1 MNGKIVKANQYHTH
15 ISSKSRRFSL
25 NFKEVWNY
33 RDLIWLFTKKN
44 FKLIYKQTVLGPAWI
59 VLNPIISSL
68 IYMVVFGK
76 IAGMGTDGVPQILF
90 YLSGSAIWTLF
101 STCLTN
107 NASTFTQNANVFGKV
122 YFPRLTMPVSTVIS
136 SIIQFGVQMILVLI
150 LLAYFTITGQVH
162 PNWTAWLLLPFVI
175 IQLGALGL
183 GFGIIIS
190 SLTTKY
196 RDLAL
201 LVTFGVQLWMYAT
214 PVVYPL
220 SILGNSALK
229 VAIMINPVTM
239 PVEVFRYAVLGVG
252 TLNPLFIGIS
262 LAVTIAVLILGIS
275 VFNRVEKT
283 FMDTV

>member
-1 MNGKIVKANQYHTH
+1 MSDINTSYEKYHTH
-15 ISSKSRRFSL
+15 ITSKNKRFSL
-25 NFKEVWNY
+25 NLGEVWKY
-33 RDLIWLFTKKN
+33 KDLIWLFTKKN

-59 VLNPIISSL
+59 VLNPVISSL
-68 IYMVVFGK
+68 IYMVVFGM
-76 IAGMGTDGVPQILF
+76 IAGLSTAGVPGILF
-90 YLSGSAIWTLF
+90 YLSSTAVWTLF
-101 STCLTN
+101 STSLTN

-122 YFPRLTMPVSTVIS
+122 YFPRLTMPISTVIS
-136 SIIQFGVQMILVLI
+136 SVIQFGVQMILVLI
-150 LLAYFTITGQVH
+150 LLAYFTITGEVH
-162 PNWTAWLLLPFVI
+162 PNWIAWVVLPFVL

-190 SLTTKY
+190 SMTTKY

-220 SILGNSALK
+220 SQLGEGTLK
-229 VAIMINPVTM
+229 TIIMINPVTM

-252 TLNPLFIGIS
+252 TIDPLFIGIS
-262 LAVTIAVLILGIS
+262 IAVTIVVLLFGIS
-275 VFNRVEKT
+275 IFNRVEKT